1 LKCSRDKSQPRRVGM
16 SNRGRSRSQ
25 EGQSE
30 VAVGVIAL
38 VVFMAICG
46 LLWFVNITVFQ
57 PARRETMNNDAR
69 NAVGQTQY
77 FQNQYAAI
85 KSYEQKY
92 KNANKTA
99 NDFLTDRGG
108 NAVNLTTADSN
119 EYARLRS
126 VATGISNAYS
136 DAVQQYNQDSEN
148 PDKGRYR
155 PADLP
160 KHYDAV
166 DLNSIK

>member
-1 LKCSRDKSQPRRVGM
+1 MTG
-16 SNRGRSRSQ
+16 RGRSNYDD
-25 EGQSE
+25 EFPWGM
-30 VAVGVIAL
+30 VTGFFVLGFIL
-38 VVFMAICG
+38 LG
-46 LLWFVNITVFQ
+46 LLWLLNIHVLQ
-57 PARRETMNNDAR
+57 PGRRETINNDAV
-69 NAVGQTQY
+69 NQVGQTQY

-92 KNANKTA
+92 KNANTEA
-99 NDFLTDRGG
+99 NRFLTDRGG

-126 VATGISNAYS
+126 VVAGIANLYS
-136 DAVQQYNQDSEN
+136 DAVQQYNQDADN

-160 KHYDAV
+160 RHYDPV
-166 DLNSIK
+166 DLASIK